1 MGAATTLDMG
11 SGEVLIYNEGKGGRL
26 RFNRPGVIHALN
38 ATMCGSMIVA
48 LLDWACRPDI
58 DLILLDHAVG
68 RGFCAGGDL
77 VTLVDSVM
85 RQDGQAE
92 IYLRSK
98 YQLDHLLFTYEKPT
112 IAFMDGIVM
121 GGGVGIA
128 QPCRYRVATE
138 RTLYAMP
145 ETKIGS
151 FPDAGSGRY
160 LSRLPGRIGQY
171 IGLMGARLSGEDCVA
186 LGIATHFVPSDRVDD
201 LKEALLATSADSADV
216 LARFEIVP
224 TLSPVL
230 ALQPMIDRLFASDRY
245 EDVLIA
251 LADDIGEWAAM
262 QYALLEKLSPQ
273 GCRITLQLLA
283 RSARIEDF
291 AEEMAMEFAVA
302 SRVVRSAE
310 FIEGVRALLIEK
322 RSPRWH
328 ESASGSATDKHIDC
342 FFATLPPQDA
352 WYPIEHGPANGAQLP

>member
-1 MGAATTLDMG
+1 MGAATTPDIG
-11 SGEVLIYNEGKGGRL
+11 SGEVLIYDEGNGGRL
-26 RFNRPGVIHALN
+26 RFNRPSVIHALN
-38 ATMCGSMIVA
+38 ARMCGSMIVA
-48 LLDWACRPDI
+48 LLEWANRSDI
-58 DLILLDHAVG
+58 NVVLLDHAEG

-77 VTLVDSVM
+77 VTLIDSVM

-98 YQLDHLLFTYEKPT
+98 YQLDHLLFTYAKP
-112 IAFMDGIVM
+112 IVAFMDGIVM

-171 IGLMGARLSGEDCVA
+171 VGLTGARLSGEDCVA
-186 LGIATHFVPSDRVDD
+186 LGIATHFVPFDRVDD
-201 LKEALLATSADSADV
+201 LKAALLTTTAGSAEV
-216 LARFEIVP
+216 LARFEALP
-224 TLSPVL
+224 PPSPVL
-230 ALQPMIDRLFASDRY
+230 TLQPMIDRLFASDRY
-245 EDVLIA
+245 EDLLIA
-251 LADDIGEWAAM
+251 LAEDRGEWAAS

-283 RSARIEDF
+283 RGAGIKDF

-310 FIEGVRALLIEK
+310 FIEGVRALIIEK
-322 RSPRWH
+322 RSPRWG
-328 ESASGSATDKHIDC
+328 ESGSGHETDLYIDS
-342 FFATLPPQDA
+342 FFAPLSPEKTWRPL
-352 WYPIEHGPANGAQLP
+352 IIGGADGV